1 MSGYPQRVTAD
12 LGQPSLT
19 AAVHVGTLARALLD
33 LSGAGAAVQ
42 AGSGESAWSL
52 DLARNLLALAGGSA
66 LADPRLVVHDESW
79 EISHAGRVLVLTIA
93 QYRLLRELVRATE
106 HTVLTD
112 HLAQIMFR
120 SSHREQD
127 RVAAH
132 VKRLRRRLVEEDVV
146 GARITA
152 VRGVG
157 YRLTWVD

>member
-1 MSGYPQRVTAD
+1 MP
-12 LGQPSLT
+12 
-19 AAVHVGTLARALLD
+19 
-33 LSGAGAAVQ
+33 
-42 AGSGESAWSL
+42 
-52 DLARNLLALAGGSA
+52 
-66 LADPRLVVHDESW
+66 DPRLVVHEESW

-93 QYRLLRELVRATE
+93 QYRLLRELVRATD

-127 RVAAH
+127 RVGRH
-132 VKRLRRRLVEEDVV
+132 VKRLRRLVEEDVV